1 MSDRVTVLLADDH
14 PVVRDAL
21 RALLAGEPSLSI
33 VGETAD
39 GAQAAALAAQL
50 VPDVLLLGLLV
61 PGLAGIEL
69 IRRVKRLKVPTRIVV
84 LSGAADEA
92 RAAEAMASGADGY
105 VSGSASGADLVHA
118 IREVA
123 AGRRYLSPPLTEQQ
137 LERYT
142 LHASH
147 TGADLYASLTARER
161 QVLELAAQGLRNRE
175 IAERLGISPRT
186 AESHRAKVM
195 SKLGLRREADLVRFA
210 LRHGILPL
218 ERDAAPLS
226 PAG

>member
-1 MSDRVTVLLADDH
+1 MNGVVTVVVVADH
-14 PVVRDAL
+14 RVL
-21 RALLAGEPSLSI
+21 RESLHALLAGEPSLRV
-33 VGETAD
+33 VGEAAD
-39 GAQAAALAAQL
+39 GAQAAEIASQL
-50 VPDVLLLGLLV
+50 VPDVLLVHLLV
-61 PGLAGIEL
+61 PALAGIDL
-69 IRRVKRLKVPTRIVV
+69 IRRLKRSKVATRVVV
-84 LSGAADEA
+84 LSAAADEA

-105 VSGSASGADLVHA
+105 VLGSASAAELVEA

-123 AGRRYLSPPLTEQQ
+123 AGGRYLSPPLTEQQ

-142 LHASH
+142 LRASH

-218 ERDAAPLS
+218 ERE
-226 PAG
+226 PAEAGPPS

>member
-1 MSDRVTVLLADDH
+1 MSDPVTVLLADDH

-21 RALLAGEPSLSI
+21 HALLAGVPSLSI
-33 VGETAD
+33 VGEAAE
-39 GAQAAALAAQL
+39 GAQAASLVAQL

-69 IRRVKRLKVPTRIVV
+69 IRRVKRLKIPTRVVV

-105 VSGSASGADLVHA
+105 VSGSACGADLVHA

-218 ERDAAPLS
+218 EREAAPLS